1 MAASLRRTLL
11 AVAALLVAALAGWT
25 AAQATGPSG
34 PAPSAYVP
42 LDPVRVLDHRS
53 ATTAGGGLRLRVGR
67 PLDVTLVGT
76 AVPEGATAVTMNVT
90 VVAPTRAGFVTVR
103 AADARGRPSTSTVNF
118 DAGATI
124 ANSTTVALSRTGA
137 VRFVYDAYA
146 ERTGQL
152 QLVVDVLGY
161 YVPVPAGTPGP
172 VGPVGPVGPAGPM
185 GVPGATGATGPTG
198 ASGGGAGAAAPA
210 AQVYTA
216 RLGEGGLGLGSN
228 LTSDTNDGTIFG
240 LNTTNS
246 AAVVQVIVRAS
257 LVPGANLQGAVTHS
271 AAPVQVFCGLRVDPV
286 APYVHEAAGLLA
298 PATYIFD
305 SDTLVLTA
313 ALPASGNGS
322 VSCRANPSLAV
333 PQAGAFPLGSGADE
347 FAVRFAITSIIG
359 TAVSDTNAGI
369 IETGW

>member
-1 MAASLRRTLL
+1 MSASRRRTLL
-11 AVAALLVAALAGWT
+11 VAAALLTAALGGWT
-25 AAQATGPSG
+25 AAQAAGGSDPV
-34 PAPSAYVP
+34 PSAYVAI
-42 LDPVRVLDHRS
+42 DPVRVLDHRS
-53 ATTAGGGLRLRVGR
+53 TNGTGALRLRVGR
-67 PLDVTLVGT
+67 PLDVTVVGVG
-76 AVPEGATAVTMNVT
+76 VPQGATAVTLNVT

-103 AADARGRPSTSTVNF
+103 AADAPGRPSTSTVNF

-124 ANSTTVALSRTGA
+124 ANAATVALSRSGA

-146 ERTGQL
+146 ERTGEL

-161 YVPVPAGTPGP
+161 FVPVAAGAAGP
-172 VGPVGPVGPAGPM
+172 VGPMGPMGPAGA
-185 GVPGATGATGPTG
+185 GS
-198 ASGGGAGAAAPA
+198 SGGDTAPA

-216 RLGEGGLGLGSN
+216 RLGEGGNGLGSN
-228 LTSDTNDGTIFG
+228 LTFTTNDGTIFG

-246 AAVVQVIVRAS
+246 AAVVQVVVRAS
-257 LVPGANLQGAVTHS
+257 LVPGDNLQGAVTHS

-286 APYVHEAAGLLA
+286 VQYVHEAAGLLA

-313 ALPASGNGS
+313 ALPASAFGS
-322 VSCRANPSLAV
+322 VSCRANPSLAA

-347 FAVRFAITSIIG
+347 FGVKFAITSIIG
-359 TAVSDTNAGI
+359 TAVSSTNAGV